1 MKKIVAILL
10 TVLLFAFGIIGCR
23 SNPERPIAGFQNAA
37 GAMNITEIKRAGEND
52 KCIGIEIEYVNYTDS
67 AVSFSTDSLLC
78 YYDEEIVGC
87 TASSDFPLAR
97 AKEAVKGTVY
107 FTVPLGVNT
116 IKIEYSIPDSNE
128 MAIFSFKI
136 KDN

>member
-1 MKKIVAILL
+1 MKKVIAIFLI
-10 TVLLFAFGIIGCR
+10 TLLFAFGTIGCR
-23 SNPERPIAGFQNAA
+23 PNPERPIAGFQNAT
-37 GAMNITEIKRAGEND
+37 GAMSVIKIKRAGEND

-67 AVSFSTDSLLC
+67 AISFSTDSLLC
-78 YYDEEIVGC
+78 YYGEEIVGC

-107 FTVPLGVNT
+107 FTVPNEVST

-128 MAIFSFKI
+128 MAIFSFNI

>member
-1 MKKIVAILL
+1 MKKIIAILL
-10 TVLLFAFGIIGCR
+10 TVLLFAFGIIGCQP
-23 SNPERPIAGFQNAA
+23 NPERPIAGFQNTA
-37 GAMNITEIKRAGEND
+37 GAMSITEIKRAGEND
-52 KCIGIEIEYVNYTDS
+52 KCIGIEIEYVNYTNS

-97 AKEAVKGTVY
+97 AKEAVKGIVY

>member
-1 MKKIVAILL
+1 MKRIVAIFLIA
-10 TVLLFAFGIIGCR
+10 LLFAFGIIGCR
-23 SNPERPIAGFQNAA
+23 PNPERPIAGFQNATN
-37 GAMNITEIKRAGEND
+37 AMSIIKIKRAGEND
-52 KCIGIEIEYVNYTDS
+52 KCIGVKIEYVNYTDS
-67 AVSFSTDSLLC
+67 AVSFSADSLLC
-78 YYDEEIVGC
+78 YYGEEIVGC

-128 MAIFSFKI
+128 MAIFSFNI